1 VITTPVSDI
10 SMAINAVVLL
20 ACVVSFGWRGY
31 RRGVLRTLQRLISIL
46 SGYVACYFFAGALA
60 QFLKTAFALNIFLSY
75 IISAA
80 LLLCGVAF
88 ITHLLLSR
96 LSVRVEDEAA
106 ESGDEQNTDEEQE
119 IDKPAYPAG
128 MIVGIVLGCV
138 MGLLTV
144 WLAGITIDA
153 VALHTEGP
161 GGLVYRTT
169 DPVRKMAGNM
179 VGGAVGYVVE
189 QKTGHESLV
198 PDLTAHLIADPVAMS
213 QQIAEVSKS
222 DEMKQFFSDPAI
234 QLLMQENKIDELQRN
249 EKFQTLINLPQTK
262 IFLDVLSTSAN
273 KNDVLTQET
282 RAAHLLTDLYRKARR
297 IQTDSRFVALVDKP
311 EFQRLLQNPSP
322 AELMTNPLL
331 KELAEIAFSNPPATA
346 SVHNDTLIR
355 EGVEQSFQTVEKPQ
369 WAPVDAT
376 PVADDAAVIYRW
388 TDAQG
393 QKHFSQTRPEGDY
406 PLEIIKSQ

>member
-1 VITTPVSDI
+1 MITVPASDI
-10 SMAINAVVLL
+10 STAINAFVVL
-20 ACVVSFGWRGY
+20 ACIASFGWRGY
-31 RRGVLRTLQRLISIL
+31 QRGVLRTLQRLISIL
-46 SGYVACYFFAGALA
+46 SGYAACYFFAAALA
-60 QFLKTAFALNIFLSY
+60 QFLKTAFAFNIFLSY

-88 ITHLLLSR
+88 IANVLLSR
-96 LSVRVEDEAA
+96 LSVRVEDEASELDDKQTA
-106 ESGDEQNTDEEQE
+106 DEEPDSQSSVH
-119 IDKPAYPAG
+119 PAG
-128 MIVGIVLGCV
+128 MIVGITLGCF

-153 VALHTEGP
+153 VALHTEGST
-161 GGLVYRTT
+161 GLIYRTA
-169 DPVRKMAGNM
+169 DPVRKIAGDM

-189 QKTGHESLV
+189 QKMGHESLM
-198 PDLTAHLIADPVAMS
+198 PDLTARLIADPVAMS
-213 QQIAEVSKS
+213 QQVAEVSKS

-234 QLLMQENKIDELQRN
+234 QLLMQENKIDELQRH
-249 EKFQTLINLPQTK
+249 EKFQKLINLPQTK

-273 KNDVLTQET
+273 KHNVLTQEA
-282 RAAHLLTDLYRKARR
+282 RAAHLLTDLYQKARR

-331 KELAEIAFSNPPATA
+331 KELAEITFSNPPATA
-346 SVHNDTLIR
+346 SVHNDKPIR
-355 EGVEQSFQTVEKPQ
+355 EGVDQSFQTVEKPQ
-369 WAPVDAT
+369 WAPLDAT
-376 PVADDAAVIYRW
+376 PVAADDDVIYRW